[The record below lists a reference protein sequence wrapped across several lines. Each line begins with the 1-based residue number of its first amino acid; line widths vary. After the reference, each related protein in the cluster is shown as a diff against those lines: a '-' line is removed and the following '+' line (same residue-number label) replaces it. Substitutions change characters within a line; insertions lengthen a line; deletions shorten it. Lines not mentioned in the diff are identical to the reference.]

1 MLRACGRIFVGRLLA
16 LAMKSLHPFSRIP
29 EGSSG
34 MLRRAALL
42 GALLLV
48 AALLYVAVFTVL
60 YGVAPNTE
68 REFTEAGSEPP
79 LNIYVTLVDMDPVRE
94 ELLVHLDFGTIEGP
108 HGAHYPG
115 VPPRDMIVH
124 VGDGDSVQDITL
136 QAQRSAA
143 PVTLRVSLRGSVG
156 DYPFDRYDGRI
167 SVSTSETAEE
177 GAHQAVHLMV
187 WPVLSNWT
195 VDAVRANLVPANGV
209 DLNVHITRPSS
220 FVVIAIAVY
229 TAMAMV
235 GLSGLTI
242 GGLVFLGIRRIEATL
257 TGTLAAMV
265 FAVPALRGA
274 LPGVPPLGGHADV
287 LVFVWVEL
295 AVILGLTL
303 YVITWARRGPS
314 PRDLDR
320 HD

>member
-1 MLRACGRIFVGRLLA
+1 
-16 LAMKSLHPFSRIP
+16 
-29 EGSSG
+29 
-34 MLRRAALL
+34 
-42 GALLLV
+42 
-48 AALLYVAVFTVL
+48 
-60 YGVAPNTE
+60 
-68 REFTEAGSEPP
+68 
-79 LNIYVTLVDMDPVRE
+79 
-94 ELLVHLDFGTIEGP
+94 
-108 HGAHYPG
+108 
-115 VPPRDMIVH
+115 
-124 VGDGDSVQDITL
+124 VGDGDSVQDVTL
-136 QAQRSAA
+136 EAQRSAA

-167 SVSTSETAEE
+167 SVTTSAEA
-177 GAHQAVHLMV
+177 GAPQAVRLMV

-195 VDAVRANLVPANGV
+195 IDAQRANLVPAAGV
-209 DLNVHITRPSS
+209 DVNLHITRPSS

-229 TAMAMV
+229 TAMALV

-242 GGLVFLGIRRIEATL
+242 GGLVFLGIRRLDATL

-303 YVITWARRGPS
+303 FVITWARRGPS
-314 PRDLDR
+314 A
-320 HD
+320 

>member
-1 MLRACGRIFVGRLLA
+1 MLRACGRIFVGRRLA
-16 LAMKSLHPFSRIP
+16 LAMKLLHRSSRVP
-29 EGSSG
+29 QGSSG
-34 MLRRAALL
+34 IFWRAALL

-68 REFTEAGSEPP
+68 REFAEAGSEPP
-79 LNIYVTLVDMDPVRE
+79 LNIYVTFVDMDPVRE
-94 ELLVHLDFGTIEGP
+94 ELLVHLDFATIQGP

-124 VGDGDSVQDITL
+124 VGDGNSVQDITL
-136 QAQRSAA
+136 MAQRSAA

-156 DYPFDRYDGRI
+156 DYPLDRYDGRI
-167 SVSTSETAEE
+167 SVSTSETAKQ
-177 GAHQAVHLMV
+177 GAPQAVHLMV

-195 VDAVRANLVPANGV
+195 IDVGRANVVPATGV
-209 DLNVHITRPSS
+209 DLNLHITRPSS

-229 TAMAMV
+229 TAMALV

-242 GGLVFLGIRRIEATL
+242 GGLVFLGIRRIEAAL

-287 LVFVWVEL
+287 LIFVWVEL

-303 YVITWARRGPS
+303 FVITWVRRGPS
-314 PRDLDR
+314 P
-320 HD
+320 